1 MDYEFYGVRRVVHMN
16 LQTHPDDFVP
26 SDYGHSIGWMDG
38 DALVVDT
45 AGFRAAKWGI
55 GDGLDSSEQ
64 KHVTERY
71 VLKDEGRIMEVTYT
85 VTDPVYLAEPFSR
98 THTKRL
104 VPGYVI
110 TPFEACDP
118 EAARMHLEFEQQ

>member
-1 MDYEFYGVRRVVHMN
+1 ME
-16 LQTHPDDFVP
+16 
-26 SDYGHSIGWMDG
+26 G
-38 DALVVDT
+38 DTLVVDT
-45 AGFRAAKWGI
+45 VGFQPAKWGI

-64 KHVTERY
+64 KHVIERY
-71 VLKDEGRIMEVTYT
+71 VLKDDGRIMEVTYT

-110 TPFEACDP
+110 TDFEPCDP
-118 EAARMHLEFEQQ
+118 EAARMHLELERN